1 MRTFLIL
8 IYLFLSS
15 VLVNA
20 QKVLD
25 EVIINSGRISIPF
38 SEDNRSLIIIDSV
51 FLNNSSAKNL
61 SEILQQV
68 IGVDIRRRGNDD
80 IQSDLYIRG
89 GSFDQTLLLINGIK
103 VEDSQTGHHQMNLSL
118 PLNLIDKI
126 EILKGPGSRIFGM
139 NAFNGAVNI
148 ITKKNSENG
157 NINLGYG
164 SFKTFQGSGSI
175 PINTKKT
182 SHILSSTYRQSDG
195 YRYNTDYNYFNLF
208 YSGIIEINDS
218 DLEILFSNSDR
229 KFGANG
235 FYASPEA
242 RDQYEE
248 TNGSLLNFKLRKKR
262 ENISTESS
270 LYWRRHEDT
279 YIYIR
284 DNPSVY
290 KNDHIS
296 HKLGFQNNISIFS
309 DIGITGIGIDLS
321 NTWLSSNN
329 LGERNR
335 FITTIFAE
343 QLINKN
349 KFSFTPGLAFSIYEK
364 PSNDLFKSKLF
375 PGIDIGYKLSNKI
388 SLNANIGETFRIPT
402 FTDLYY
408 SDPNNQG
415 NENLDPEKAFTSEVG
430 FKLREKNYGISLSL
444 FRRKSDDLIDYV
456 KANPD
461 DKWSPQNIKN
471 VITTGIEFDSKLI
484 LNNNNSLNTIN
495 LGYAYINDN
504 YENDILSRYSL
515 NSYRHRLILN
525 FDFKLTK
532 SISNYLSYRYG
543 IREIQDDNNKSVVDY
558 KIMMKRD
565 RWKLTLNLNNIFDSK
580 YYETNLVQMPGRNIT
595 LGLNIEI

>member
-1 MRTFLIL
+1 MRYYLKI
-8 IYLFLSS
+8 LFLLLIPITLKS
-15 VLVNA
+15 
-20 QKVLD
+20 QKILD
-25 EVIINSGRISIPF
+25 EVTINSGRILIPF
-38 SEDNRSLIIIDSV
+38 SEENRNLIIIDSV

-80 IQSDLYIRG
+80 IQSDLFIRG

-103 VEDSQTGHHQMNLSL
+103 VEDSQTGHHQMNLSV
-118 PLNLIDKI
+118 PIDLIDKI

-148 ITKKNSENG
+148 ITKKNSDNG
-157 NINLGYG
+157 NINLSYG

-175 PINTKKT
+175 PINTDKS
-182 SHILSSTYRQSDG
+182 SHILSTTYRQSDG
-195 YRYNTDYNYFNLF
+195 YRYNTDYNYLNIF
-208 YSGIIEINDS
+208 YSGTIKMDDS
-218 DLEILFSNSDR
+218 DLQVLFTNSDR

-242 RDQYEE
+242 KDQYEE
-248 TNGSLLNFKLRKKR
+248 TNGSLLNFKLTKKT
-262 ENISTESS
+262 EKISTESS

-284 DNPSVY
+284 DNPSIY

-296 HKLGFQNNISIFS
+296 HKLGLQNNISIFS
-309 DIGITGIGIDLS
+309 DTGITGIGIDLS

-349 KFSFTPGLAFSIYEK
+349 KFSFTPGIAFSIYEK
-364 PSNDLFKSKLF
+364 PGNDLFKSKLF
-375 PGIDIGYKLSNKI
+375 PGIDIGYRLSDKI
-388 SLNANIGETFRIPT
+388 SLNANVGETFRIPT

-408 SDPNNQG
+408 SDPNNEG

-456 KANPD
+456 KANSNE
-461 DKWSPQNIKN
+461 KWSPQNIKKI
-471 VITTGIEFDSKLI
+471 ITSGFEFDGKLLLNI
-484 LNNNNSLNTIN
+484 NNNTNTIN
-495 LGYAYINDN
+495 LGYAYIKDD
-504 YENDILSRYSL
+504 YENNILSRYSL
-515 NSYRHRLILN
+515 NSYKHRLILN

-532 SISNYLSYRYG
+532 FISNYLSFRHG
-543 IREIQDDNNKSVVDY
+543 VRESQDNNNKSVFDY
-558 KIMMKRD
+558 KISMHKD
-565 RWKLTLNLNNIFDSK
+565 RWKIILNLNNIFDSK
-580 YYETNLVQMPGRNIT
+580 YYETNLVQMPGRN
-595 LGLNIEI
+595 LEVGLNYKI

>member
-103 VEDSQTGHHQMNLSL
+103 VEDSQTGHHQMNLSV
-118 PLNLIDKI
+118 PIELIDKI

-157 NINLGYG
+157 NINLDYG

-208 YSGIIEINDS
+208 YSGIIDINDS

-242 RDQYEE
+242 MDQYEE
-248 TNGSLLNFKLRKKR
+248 TNGSLINFKLRKKR

-309 DIGITGIGIDLS
+309 DAGITGIGIDLS

-343 QLINKN
+343 QLINKK
-349 KFSFTPGLAFSIYEK
+349 KFSFTPGIAFSIYEK

-375 PGIDIGYKLSNKI
+375 PGIDIGYKLSDKI

-408 SDPNNQG
+408 SDPNNEG

-444 FRRKSDDLIDYV
+444 FRRKSDDLIDYI
-456 KANPD
+456 KANPN

-484 LNNNNSLNTIN
+484 LNINNSLNTIN
-495 LGYAYINDN
+495 LGYAYVNDD
-504 YENDILSRYSL
+504 YEKDILSRYSL

-543 IREIQDDNNKSVVDY
+543 VREIQDGYNKSVIDY
-558 KIMMKRD
+558 KIMMHKD
-565 RWKLTLNLNNIFDSK
+565 RWKVTLNLNNIFDSK

-595 LGLNIEI
+595 LGLNIKI

>member
-1 MRTFLIL
+1 MRKYLKI
-8 IYLFLSS
+8 LFLLLIPISLKS
-15 VLVNA
+15 

-25 EVIINSGRISIPF
+25 EVIINSGRILIPF
-38 SEDNRSLIIIDSV
+38 SDENRSLIIIDSV

-103 VEDSQTGHHQMNLSL
+103 VEDSQTGHHQMNLSV
-118 PLNLIDKI
+118 PIDLIDKI

-157 NINLGYG
+157 YINLGYG

-270 LYWRRHEDT
+270 LYWRRHKDT

-284 DNPSVY
+284 DNPSIY

-456 KANPD
+456 KAKPD

-543 IREIQDDNNKSVVDY
+543 IREIQDGNSKSVIDY
-558 KIMMKRD
+558 KIMMQRD
-565 RWKLTLNLNNIFDSK
+565 RWKVTLNLNNIFDSK

-595 LGLNIEI
+595 VGLNIEI

>member
-1 MRTFLIL
+1 MRHYLKI
-8 IYLFLSS
+8 LFLLLIPVTLKS
-15 VLVNA
+15 
-20 QKVLD
+20 QKILD
-25 EVIINSGRISIPF
+25 EVTINSGRILIPF
-38 SEDNRSLIIIDSV
+38 SEENRNLIIVDSV

-80 IQSDLYIRG
+80 IQSDLFIRG

-103 VEDSQTGHHQMNLSL
+103 VEDSQTGHHQMNLSV
-118 PLNLIDKI
+118 PIDLIDKI

-148 ITKKNSENG
+148 ITKKNSDNG
-157 NINLGYG
+157 NINLSYG

-175 PINTKKT
+175 PINTDKS
-182 SHILSSTYRQSDG
+182 SHILSTIYRQSDG
-195 YRYNTDYNYFNLF
+195 YRYNTDYNYLNIF
-208 YSGIIEINDS
+208 YSGSIKIDDS
-218 DLEILFSNSDR
+218 DLQVLFTNSDR

-242 RDQYEE
+242 KDQYEE
-248 TNGSLLNFKLRKKR
+248 TNGSLLNFKLTKKT
-262 ENISTESS
+262 EKISTESS

-284 DNPSVY
+284 DNPSIY

-309 DIGITGIGIDLS
+309 DTGITGIGIDLS

-349 KFSFTPGLAFSIYEK
+349 KFSFTPGIAFSIYEK

-375 PGIDIGYKLSNKI
+375 PGIDIGYRLSDKI
-388 SLNANIGETFRIPT
+388 SLNANVGETFRIPT

-408 SDPNNQG
+408 SDPNNEG
-415 NENLDPEKAFTSEVG
+415 NENLDPEKAFTSEIG
-430 FKLREKNYGISLSL
+430 FKLREKKYGISLSL

-456 KANPD
+456 KANSNE
-461 DKWSPQNIKN
+461 KWSPQNIKKI
-471 VITTGIEFDSKLI
+471 ITSGFEFDGKLLLKI
-484 LNNNNSLNTIN
+484 NNNTNTIN
-495 LGYAYINDN
+495 LGYAYIKDD
-504 YENDILSRYSL
+504 YENNILSKYSL
-515 NSYRHRLILN
+515 NSYKHRLILN

-532 SISNYLSYRYG
+532 FISNYLSFRHG
-543 IREIQDDNNKSVVDY
+543 VRESQDNNNKSVFDY
-558 KIMMKRD
+558 KISMHKD
-565 RWKLTLNLNNIFDSK
+565 RWKIILNLNNIFDSK
-580 YYETNLVQMPGRNIT
+580 YYETNLVQMPGRN
-595 LGLNIEI
+595 LEVGLNYKI

>member
-1 MRTFLIL
+1 MRQYLKI
-8 IYLFLSS
+8 LFLLLIPISLKS
-15 VLVNA
+15 

-25 EVIINSGRISIPF
+25 EVIINSGRILIPF
-38 SEDNRSLIIIDSV
+38 SDENRNLIIIDSI
-51 FLNNSSAKNL
+51 FLKNSSAKNL

-103 VEDSQTGHHQMNLSL
+103 VEDSQTGHHQMNLSV
-118 PLNLIDKI
+118 PINLIDKI

-148 ITKKNSENG
+148 ITKKNSDNG

-195 YRYNTDYNYFNLF
+195 YRYNTDYNFFNLF

-284 DNPSVY
+284 DNPSIY

-296 HKLGFQNNISIFS
+296 HKIGFQNNISIFS

-321 NTWLSSNN
+321 NTWLNSNN

-349 KFSFTPGLAFSIYEK
+349 KSSFTPGLAFSIYEK

-375 PGIDIGYKLSNKI
+375 PGIDIGYKLSDKI

-415 NENLDPEKAFTSEVG
+415 NENLDPEKAFTSEIG
-430 FKLREKNYGISLSL
+430 FKLREKKYGLSLSL

-471 VITTGIEFDSKLI
+471 VITTGVEFDSKLI
-484 LNNNNSLNTIN
+484 LNINNSINTIN
-495 LGYAYINDN
+495 LGYAFINDN
-504 YENDILSRYSL
+504 YEKDVLSRYSL

-532 SISNYLSYRYG
+532 FISNYLSYRYN
-543 IREIQDDNNKSVVDY
+543 IREIHDDNNKSIIDY
-558 KIMMKRD
+558 KIMMQRD

-595 LGLNIEI
+595 VGLNIVI

>member
-1 MRTFLIL
+1 M
-8 IYLFLSS
+8 
-15 VLVNA
+15 
-20 QKVLD
+20 
-25 EVIINSGRISIPF
+25 
-38 SEDNRSLIIIDSV
+38 
-51 FLNNSSAKNL
+51 
-61 SEILQQV
+61 
-68 IGVDIRRRGNDD
+68 
-80 IQSDLYIRG
+80 
-89 GSFDQTLLLINGIK
+89 
-103 VEDSQTGHHQMNLSL
+103 
-118 PLNLIDKI
+118 
-126 EILKGPGSRIFGM
+126 
-139 NAFNGAVNI
+139 
-148 ITKKNSENG
+148 
-157 NINLGYG
+157 
-164 SFKTFQGSGSI
+164 
-175 PINTKKT
+175 
-182 SHILSSTYRQSDG
+182 
-195 YRYNTDYNYFNLF
+195 
-208 YSGIIEINDS
+208 NDS

-349 KFSFTPGLAFSIYEK
+349 KFSFTPGIAFSIYEK

-456 KANPD
+456 KAKPD

-543 IREIQDDNNKSVVDY
+543 IREIQDGNSKSVIDY
-558 KIMMKRD
+558 KIMMQRD
-565 RWKLTLNLNNIFDSK
+565 RWKVTLNLNNIFDSK

-595 LGLNIEI
+595 VGLNIEI

>member
-1 MRTFLIL
+1 MRQYLKI
-8 IYLFLSS
+8 LFLLLIPISLKS
-15 VLVNA
+15 

-25 EVIINSGRISIPF
+25 EVIINSGRILIPF
-38 SEDNRSLIIIDSV
+38 SDENRNLIIIDSV

-118 PLNLIDKI
+118 PINLIDKI

-157 NINLGYG
+157 YINLGYG
-164 SFKTFQGSGSI
+164 SFKTLQGSGAI

-182 SHILSSTYRQSDG
+182 SNILSSTYRQSDG

-532 SISNYLSYRYG
+532 SISKYLSYRYG

-595 LGLNIEI
+595 VGLNIEI

>member
-1 MRTFLIL
+1 MRHYLKI
-8 IYLFLSS
+8 LFLLLIPISLKS
-15 VLVNA
+15 

-25 EVIINSGRISIPF
+25 EVVINSGRILIPF
-38 SEDNRSLIIIDSV
+38 SDENRNLIIIDSV

-89 GSFDQTLLLINGIK
+89 GSFDQTLLLINGTK
-103 VEDSQTGHHQMNLSL
+103 VEDSQTGHHQMNLSV
-118 PLNLIDKI
+118 PINLIDKI

-148 ITKKNSENG
+148 ITKKNSDNG

-208 YSGIIEINDS
+208 YSGIIEMNDS

-408 SDPNNQG
+408 SDPNNLG

-456 KANPD
+456 KAKPD

-484 LNNNNSLNTIN
+484 LNINNSLNTIN

-515 NSYRHRLILN
+515 NSYMHRLILN

-543 IREIQDDNNKSVVDY
+543 IREIQDGNSKSVIDY
-558 KIMMKRD
+558 KIMMQRD
-565 RWKLTLNLNNIFDSK
+565 RWKVTLNLNNIFDSK

-595 LGLNIEI
+595 VGLNIEI

>member
-15 VLVNA
+15 VSVNA

-25 EVIINSGRISIPF
+25 EVIINSGRILIPF
-38 SEDNRSLIIIDSV
+38 SDENRNLIIIDSV

-103 VEDSQTGHHQMNLSL
+103 VEDSQTGHHQMNLSV
-118 PLNLIDKI
+118 PTNLIDKI

-157 NINLGYG
+157 YINLDYG
-164 SFKTFQGSGSI
+164 SFKTFQASGSI

-218 DLEILFSNSDR
+218 NLEILFSNSDR

-284 DNPSVY
+284 DNPSIY

-296 HKLGFQNNISIFS
+296 HKLGLQNNISIFS

-349 KFSFTPGLAFSIYEK
+349 KFSFTPGIAFSIYEK

-375 PGIDIGYKLSNKI
+375 PGIDIGYKLSDKI

-415 NENLDPEKAFTSEVG
+415 NENLDPEKAFTSEIG
-430 FKLREKNYGISLSL
+430 LKLKEKNYGISLSL

-484 LNNNNSLNTIN
+484 LNINNSLNTIN
-495 LGYAYINDN
+495 LGYAYINDD
-504 YENDILSRYSL
+504 YEKDILSRYSL

-543 IREIQDDNNKSVVDY
+543 IREIPDENNRSVIDY
-558 KIMMKRD
+558 KIMMQRD
-565 RWKLTLNLNNIFDSK
+565 RWKVTLNLNNIFDSK

-595 LGLNIEI
+595 VGLNIEI

>member
-1 MRTFLIL
+1 MRF
-8 IYLFLSS
+8 IYTLS
-15 VLVNA
+15 
-20 QKVLD
+20 
-25 EVIINSGRISIPF
+25 
-38 SEDNRSLIIIDSV
+38 
-51 FLNNSSAKNL
+51 
-61 SEILQQV
+61 
-68 IGVDIRRRGNDD
+68 
-80 IQSDLYIRG
+80 
-89 GSFDQTLLLINGIK
+89 T
-103 VEDSQTGHHQMNLSL
+103 
-118 PLNLIDKI
+118 
-126 EILKGPGSRIFGM
+126 GSRIFGM

-148 ITKKNSENG
+148 ITKKNSKNG

-175 PINTKKT
+175 PIYTKKT
-182 SHILSSTYRQSDG
+182 SHIVSSTYRQSDG

-208 YSGIIEINDS
+208 YSGIIEMNDS

-270 LYWRRHEDT
+270 LYWRRHKDT

-296 HKLGFQNNISIFS
+296 HKIGFQNNISIFS

-321 NTWLSSNN
+321 NTWLKSNN

-349 KFSFTPGLAFSIYEK
+349 KFSFTPGIAFSIYEK

-375 PGIDIGYKLSNKI
+375 PGIDIGYKLSDKI

-430 FKLREKNYGISLSL
+430 FKLIEKNYGISLSL

-543 IREIQDDNNKSVVDY
+543 IREIQDGNSKSVIDY
-558 KIMMKRD
+558 KIMIQRD
-565 RWKLTLNLNNIFDSK
+565 RWKVTLNLNNIFDSK

-595 LGLNIEI
+595 VGLNIEI

>member
-1 MRTFLIL
+1 MRQYLKI
-8 IYLFLSS
+8 LFLLLIPISLKS
-15 VLVNA
+15 

-25 EVIINSGRISIPF
+25 EVVINSGRILIPF
-38 SEDNRSLIIIDSV
+38 SDENRNLIIIDSV

-89 GSFDQTLLLINGIK
+89 GGFDQTLLLINGIK
-103 VEDSQTGHHQMNLSL
+103 VEDSQTGHHQMNLSV
-118 PLNLIDKI
+118 PINLIDKI

-148 ITKKNSENG
+148 ITKKNSDNG

-208 YSGIIEINDS
+208 YSGIIEMDDS

-349 KFSFTPGLAFSIYEK
+349 KFSFTPGIAFSIYEK
-364 PSNDLFKSKLF
+364 PTNDLFKSKLF

-415 NENLDPEKAFTSEVG
+415 NENLDPEKAFTSELG
-430 FKLREKNYGISLSL
+430 FKLKEKNYGISLSL

-543 IREIQDDNNKSVVDY
+543 IREIQGGNSKSVIDY
-558 KIMMKRD
+558 KIMMQRD
-565 RWKLTLNLNNIFDSK
+565 RWKVTLNMNNIFDSK

-595 LGLNIEI
+595 VGLNIEI

>member
-1 MRTFLIL
+1 MRKYLKILFFLL
-8 IYLFLSS
+8 IPLTLKS
-15 VLVNA
+15 
-20 QKVLD
+20 QRVLD
-25 EVIINSGRISIPF
+25 EITINSGRILIPF
-38 SEDNRSLIIIDSV
+38 SEENRSLIIIDST
-51 FLNNSSAKNL
+51 FINNTSAKNL
-61 SEILQQV
+61 SELLQQV

-80 IQSDLYIRG
+80 IQSDLFIRG

-103 VEDSQTGHHQMNLSL
+103 VEDSQTGHHQMNLSV
-118 PLNLIDKI
+118 PIDLIDKI
-126 EILKGPGSRIFGM
+126 EVLKGPGSRIFGM

-148 ITKKNSENG
+148 ITKKNNENG
-157 NINLGYG
+157 NLNLNYG
-164 SFKTFQGSGSI
+164 SFNTFQGSGSI
-175 PINTKKT
+175 PINSKNS
-182 SHILSSTYRQSDG
+182 SHLISTTYRQSDG
-195 YRYNTDYNYFNLF
+195 YRYNTDYSYLNIF
-208 YSGIIEINDS
+208 YSGNIEINDS
-218 DLEILFSNSDR
+218 DLQILYTNSDR

-242 RDQYEE
+242 KDQYEE
-248 TNGSLLNFKLRKKR
+248 TNGSLLNFKLTKKK
-262 ENISTESS
+262 ENIYTESS

-284 DNPSVY
+284 ENPSIY

-309 DIGITGIGIDLS
+309 DAGITGIGIDLS

-349 KFSFTPGLAFSIYEK
+349 KFSITPGIAFSIYEK

-375 PGIDIGYKLSNKI
+375 PGIDIGYKLSDKI

-408 SDPNNQG
+408 SDPNNIG

-430 FKLREKNYGISLSL
+430 FRLREKNYGISLSI
-444 FRRKSDDLIDYV
+444 FRRKSDNLIDYV
-456 KANPD
+456 KANTN

-471 VITTGIEFDSKLI
+471 VLTTGIEFDGKLLVNI
-484 LNNNNSLNTIN
+484 KNKINSIN
-495 LGYAYINDN
+495 IGYAYINDD
-504 YENDILSRYSL
+504 YENNILSRYSL
-515 NSYRHRLILN
+515 NSYKHRLVLN

-532 SISNYLSYRYG
+532 NISNYLSFRHG
-543 IREIQDDNNKSVVDY
+543 VRESQEDNNTVVDY
-558 KIMMKRD
+558 KVSILRD
-565 RWKLTLNLNNIFDSK
+565 RWKVTLNLNNIFNSK
-580 YYETNLVQMPGRNIT
+580 YYETNLIQMPGRNFEVGI
-595 LGLNIEI
+595 NFKI

>member
-1 MRTFLIL
+1 MRQYLKI
-8 IYLFLSS
+8 LFLLLIPISLKS
-15 VLVNA
+15 

-25 EVIINSGRISIPF
+25 EVVINSGRILIPF
-38 SEDNRSLIIIDSV
+38 SDENRNLIIIDSI

-103 VEDSQTGHHQMNLSL
+103 VEDSQTGHHQMNLSV
-118 PLNLIDKI
+118 PIDLIDKI

-157 NINLGYG
+157 YINLDYG
-164 SFKTFQGSGSI
+164 SFKTFQASGSI
-175 PINTKKT
+175 SINTKKT

-208 YSGIIEINDS
+208 YSGIIKMNDS

-242 RDQYEE
+242 MDQYEE

-349 KFSFTPGLAFSIYEK
+349 KFSFTPGIAFSIYEK

-461 DKWSPQNIKN
+461 DKWSPQNIRN

-525 FDFKLTK
+525 LDFKLTK

-543 IREIQDDNNKSVVDY
+543 IREIQDGNSKSVIDY
-558 KIMMKRD
+558 KIMMQRD
-565 RWKLTLNLNNIFDSK
+565 RWKVTLNLNNIFDSK

-595 LGLNIEI
+595 VGLNIEI

>member
-1 MRTFLIL
+1 MRHYLKI
-8 IYLFLSS
+8 LFLLLIPVTLKS
-15 VLVNA
+15 
-20 QKVLD
+20 QKILD
-25 EVIINSGRISIPF
+25 EVTINSGRILIPF
-38 SEDNRSLIIIDSV
+38 SEENRNLIIVDSV

-80 IQSDLYIRG
+80 IQSDLFIRG

-103 VEDSQTGHHQMNLSL
+103 VEDSQTGHHQMNLSV
-118 PLNLIDKI
+118 PIDLIDKI

-148 ITKKNSENG
+148 ITKKNSDNG
-157 NINLGYG
+157 NINLSYG

-175 PINTKKT
+175 PINTDKS
-182 SHILSSTYRQSDG
+182 SHILSTTYRQSDG
-195 YRYNTDYNYFNLF
+195 YRYNTDYNYLNIF
-208 YSGIIEINDS
+208 YSGSIKIDDS
-218 DLEILFSNSDR
+218 DLQVLFTNSDR

-242 RDQYEE
+242 KDQYEE
-248 TNGSLLNFKLRKKR
+248 TNGSLLNFKLTKKT
-262 ENISTESS
+262 EKISTESS

-284 DNPSVY
+284 DNPSIY

-309 DIGITGIGIDLS
+309 DTGITGIGIDLS

-349 KFSFTPGLAFSIYEK
+349 KFSFTPGIAFSIYEK

-375 PGIDIGYKLSNKI
+375 PGIDIGYRLSDKI
-388 SLNANIGETFRIPT
+388 SLNANVGETFRIPT

-408 SDPNNQG
+408 SDPNNEG
-415 NENLDPEKAFTSEVG
+415 NENLDPEKAFTSEIG
-430 FKLREKNYGISLSL
+430 FKLREKKYGISLSL

-456 KANPD
+456 KANSNE
-461 DKWSPQNIKN
+461 KWSPQNIKKI
-471 VITTGIEFDSKLI
+471 ITSGFEFDGKLLLKI
-484 LNNNNSLNTIN
+484 NNNTNTIN
-495 LGYAYINDN
+495 LGYAYIKDD
-504 YENDILSRYSL
+504 YENNILSKYSL
-515 NSYRHRLILN
+515 NSYKHRLILN

-532 SISNYLSYRYG
+532 FISNYLSFRHG
-543 IREIQDDNNKSVVDY
+543 VRESQDNNNKSVFDY
-558 KIMMKRD
+558 KISMHKD
-565 RWKLTLNLNNIFDSK
+565 RWKIILNLNNIFDSK
-580 YYETNLVQMPGRNIT
+580 YYETNLVQMPGRN
-595 LGLNIEI
+595 LEVGLNYKI

>member
-1 MRTFLIL
+1 MIQYLKI
-8 IYLFLSS
+8 LFLLLIPISLKS
-15 VLVNA
+15 QN
-20 QKVLD
+20 VLD
-25 EVIINSGRISIPF
+25 EVIINSGRILIPF
-38 SEDNRSLIIIDSV
+38 SDENRNLIIIDSI

-118 PLNLIDKI
+118 PINLIDKI

-157 NINLGYG
+157 NVNLSIG

-175 PINTKKT
+175 PFNTKKT
-182 SHILSSTYRQSDG
+182 SHILSSTFSQSDG

-208 YSGIIEINDS
+208 YSGIIKMSDS
-218 DLEILFSNSDR
+218 DLEILFTNSDR

-235 FYASPEA
+235 FYASQEA

-262 ENISTESS
+262 ENIFTESS
-270 LYWRRHEDT
+270 LYWRRHEDI

-321 NTWLSSNN
+321 NTWISSNN

-335 FITTIFAE
+335 FITTIFGE

-349 KFSFTPGLAFSIYEK
+349 KFSFTPGIAFSIYEK

-408 SDPNNQG
+408 GDPNNQG

-430 FKLREKNYGISLSL
+430 FKLREKNYGITLSL

-456 KANPD
+456 KANAD

-471 VITTGIEFDSKLI
+471 VITTCIEFDSKLI
-484 LNNNNSLNTIN
+484 LNINNSLNTIN
-495 LGYAYINDN
+495 LGYAFIKDN

-543 IREIQDDNNKSVVDY
+543 IREIQNGNNKSVIDY
-558 KIMMKRD
+558 KLMMERD
-565 RWKLTLNLNNIFDSK
+565 RWKVTLNLNNIFDSK
-580 YYETNLVQMPGRNIT
+580 YYETNLVQMPGRNVT
-595 LGLNIEI
+595 VGLNIEI

>member
-1 MRTFLIL
+1 MRQYLKI
-8 IYLFLSS
+8 LFLLLIPISLKS
-15 VLVNA
+15 

-25 EVIINSGRISIPF
+25 EVVINSGRILIPF
-38 SEDNRSLIIIDSV
+38 SDENRNLIIIDSI

-103 VEDSQTGHHQMNLSL
+103 VEDSQTGHHQMNLSV
-118 PLNLIDKI
+118 PIDLIDKI

-157 NINLGYG
+157 YINLDYG
-164 SFKTFQGSGSI
+164 SFKTFQASGSI

-349 KFSFTPGLAFSIYEK
+349 KFSFTPGIAFSIYEK

-543 IREIQDDNNKSVVDY
+543 IREIQDGNSKSVIDY
-558 KIMMKRD
+558 KIMMQRD
-565 RWKLTLNLNNIFDSK
+565 RWKVTLNLNNIFDSK

-595 LGLNIEI
+595 VGLNIEI

>member
-89 GSFDQTLLLINGIK
+89 GSFDQALLLINGIK

-248 TNGSLLNFKLRKKR
+248 TNGNLLNFKLRKKR

-543 IREIQDDNNKSVVDY
+543 IREIQDGNSKSVIDY
-558 KIMMKRD
+558 KIMMQRD
-565 RWKLTLNLNNIFDSK
+565 GWKVTLNLNNIFDSK

-595 LGLNIEI
+595 VGLNIEI

>member
-1 MRTFLIL
+1 MRKYLKI
-8 IYLFLSS
+8 LFLLLIPISLKS
-15 VLVNA
+15 

-25 EVIINSGRISIPF
+25 EVIINSGRILIPF
-38 SEDNRSLIIIDSV
+38 SDENRNLIIIDSV

-118 PLNLIDKI
+118 PIDLIDKI

-157 NINLGYG
+157 YINLGYG
-164 SFKTFQGSGSI
+164 SFKTIQGSGSI

-456 KANPD
+456 KAKPD

-543 IREIQDDNNKSVVDY
+543 IREIQDGNSKSVIDY
-558 KIMMKRD
+558 KIMMQRD
-565 RWKLTLNLNNIFDSK
+565 RWKVTLNLNNIFDSK

-595 LGLNIEI
+595 VGLNIEI

>member
-1 MRTFLIL
+1 MRQYLKI
-8 IYLFLSS
+8 LFLLLIPISLKS
-15 VLVNA
+15 

-25 EVIINSGRISIPF
+25 EVVINSGRILIPF
-38 SEDNRSLIIIDSV
+38 SDENRNLIIIDSI

-103 VEDSQTGHHQMNLSL
+103 VEDSQTGHHQMNLSV
-118 PLNLIDKI
+118 PIDLIDKI

-157 NINLGYG
+157 YINLDYG
-164 SFKTFQGSGSI
+164 SFKTFQASGSI

-262 ENISTESS
+262 ENISIESS

-349 KFSFTPGLAFSIYEK
+349 KFSFTPGIAFSIYEK

-461 DKWSPQNIKN
+461 DKWSPQNIRN

-525 FDFKLTK
+525 LDFKLTK

-543 IREIQDDNNKSVVDY
+543 IREIQDGNSKSVIDY
-558 KIMMKRD
+558 KIMMQRD
-565 RWKLTLNLNNIFDSK
+565 RWKVTLNLNNIFDSK

-595 LGLNIEI
+595 VGLNIEI

>member
-1 MRTFLIL
+1 MRHYLKI
-8 IYLFLSS
+8 LFLLLIPVTLKS
-15 VLVNA
+15 
-20 QKVLD
+20 QKILD
-25 EVIINSGRISIPF
+25 EVTINSGRILIPF
-38 SEDNRSLIIIDSV
+38 SEENRNLIIVDSV

-80 IQSDLYIRG
+80 IQSDLFIRG

-103 VEDSQTGHHQMNLSL
+103 VEDSQTGHHQMNLSV
-118 PLNLIDKI
+118 PIDLIDKI

-148 ITKKNSENG
+148 ITKKNSDNG
-157 NINLGYG
+157 NINLSYG

-175 PINTKKT
+175 PINTDKS
-182 SHILSSTYRQSDG
+182 SHILSTTYRQSDG
-195 YRYNTDYNYFNLF
+195 YRYNTDYNYLNIF
-208 YSGIIEINDS
+208 YSGSIKIDDS
-218 DLEILFSNSDR
+218 DLQVLFTNSDR

-242 RDQYEE
+242 KDQYEE
-248 TNGSLLNFKLRKKR
+248 TNGSLLNFKLTKKT
-262 ENISTESS
+262 EKISTESS

-284 DNPSVY
+284 DNPSIY

-309 DIGITGIGIDLS
+309 DTGITGIGIDLS

-349 KFSFTPGLAFSIYEK
+349 KFSFTPGIAFSIYEK

-375 PGIDIGYKLSNKI
+375 PGIDIGYRLSDKI
-388 SLNANIGETFRIPT
+388 SLNANVGETFRIPT

-408 SDPNNQG
+408 SDPNNEG
-415 NENLDPEKAFTSEVG
+415 NENLDPEKAFTSEIG
-430 FKLREKNYGISLSL
+430 FKLREKKYGISLSL

-456 KANPD
+456 KANSNE
-461 DKWSPQNIKN
+461 KWSPQNIKKI
-471 VITTGIEFDSKLI
+471 ITSGFEFDGKLLLKI
-484 LNNNNSLNTIN
+484 NNNTNTIN
-495 LGYAYINDN
+495 LGYAYIKDD
-504 YENDILSRYSL
+504 YENNILSRYSL
-515 NSYRHRLILN
+515 NSYKHRLILN

-532 SISNYLSYRYG
+532 FISNYLSFRHG
-543 IREIQDDNNKSVVDY
+543 VRESQDNNNKSVFDY
-558 KIMMKRD
+558 KISMHKD
-565 RWKLTLNLNNIFDSK
+565 RWKIILNLNNIFDSK
-580 YYETNLVQMPGRNIT
+580 YYETNLVQMPGRN
-595 LGLNIEI
+595 LEVGLNYKI

>member
-15 VLVNA
+15 VSVNA

-25 EVIINSGRISIPF
+25 EVIINSGRILIPF
-38 SEDNRSLIIIDSV
+38 SDENRNLIIIDSV

-103 VEDSQTGHHQMNLSL
+103 VEDSQTGHHQMNLSV
-118 PLNLIDKI
+118 PINLIDKI

-157 NINLGYG
+157 YINLDYG
-164 SFKTFQGSGSI
+164 SFKTFQASGSI

-218 DLEILFSNSDR
+218 NLEILFSNSDR

-284 DNPSVY
+284 DNPSIY

-321 NTWLSSNN
+321 NTRLSSNN

-349 KFSFTPGLAFSIYEK
+349 KFSFTPGIAFSIYEK

-375 PGIDIGYKLSNKI
+375 PGIDIGYKLSDKI

-415 NENLDPEKAFTSEVG
+415 NENLDPEKAFTSEIG
-430 FKLREKNYGISLSL
+430 LKLKEKNYGISLSL

-456 KANPD
+456 KPNPD

-495 LGYAYINDN
+495 LGYAYINDD
-504 YENDILSRYSL
+504 YEKDILSRYSL

-543 IREIQDDNNKSVVDY
+543 IRETQDGNSKSVIDY
-558 KIMMKRD
+558 KIMMQRD
-565 RWKLTLNLNNIFDSK
+565 RLKVTLNLNNIFDSK
-580 YYETNLVQMPGRNIT
+580 YYETNLVQMPGKNIT
-595 LGLNIEI
+595 VGLNIEI

>member
-1 MRTFLIL
+1 MRQYLKI
-8 IYLFLSS
+8 LFLLLIPISLKS
-15 VLVNA
+15 QN
-20 QKVLD
+20 VLD
-25 EVIINSGRISIPF
+25 EVIINSGRILTPF
-38 SEDNRSLIIIDSV
+38 SDENRSLIIIDSV

-103 VEDSQTGHHQMNLSL
+103 VEDSQTGHHQMNLSV
-118 PLNLIDKI
+118 PINLIDKI

-148 ITKKNSENG
+148 ITKKNSDNG

-284 DNPSVY
+284 DNPSIY

-335 FITTIFAE
+335 FITTIYAE

-364 PSNDLFKSKLF
+364 PTNDLFKSKLF
-375 PGIDIGYKLSNKI
+375 PGIDIGYKLSDKI

-430 FKLREKNYGISLSL
+430 FKLKEKNYGISLSL

-484 LNNNNSLNTIN
+484 LNNNNILNTIN

-543 IREIQDDNNKSVVDY
+543 IREIQDGNSKSVIDY
-558 KIMMKRD
+558 KIMMQRD
-565 RWKLTLNLNNIFDSK
+565 RWKVTLNLNNIFDSK

-595 LGLNIEI
+595 VGLNIEI

>member
-103 VEDSQTGHHQMNLSL
+103 VEDSQTGHHQMNLSV
-118 PLNLIDKI
+118 PIELIDKI

-164 SFKTFQGSGSI
+164 SFKTLQGSGSI

-208 YSGIIEINDS
+208 YSGIIDMNDS

-309 DIGITGIGIDLS
+309 DIGIIGIGIDLS

-375 PGIDIGYKLSNKI
+375 PGIDIGYKLSDKI

-408 SDPNNQG
+408 SDPNNEG

-456 KANPD
+456 KANPN

-471 VITTGIEFDSKLI
+471 VITTGIEFYSKLI
-484 LNNNNSLNTIN
+484 LNINNSLNTIN
-495 LGYAYINDN
+495 LGYAYINDD
-504 YENDILSRYSL
+504 YEKDILSRYSL

-543 IREIQDDNNKSVVDY
+543 VREIQDGYNKSVIDY
-558 KIMMKRD
+558 KIMMHKD
-565 RWKLTLNLNNIFDSK
+565 RWKVTLNLNNIFDSK

-595 LGLNIEI
+595 LGLNIKI

>member
-1 MRTFLIL
+1 MRQYLKI
-8 IYLFLSS
+8 LFLLLIPISLKS
-15 VLVNA
+15 

-25 EVIINSGRISIPF
+25 EVIINSGRILIPF
-38 SEDNRSLIIIDSV
+38 SDENRSLIIIDSV

-68 IGVDIRRRGNDD
+68 IGVDIRRRVNDD

-118 PLNLIDKI
+118 PIDLIDKI

-148 ITKKNSENG
+148 ITKKNSDNG

-208 YSGIIEINDS
+208 YSGIIEMNDS

-284 DNPSVY
+284 DNPSIY

-408 SDPNNQG
+408 SDPNNEG
-415 NENLDPEKAFTSEVG
+415 NVNLDPEKAFTSEVG
-430 FKLREKNYGISLSL
+430 FKLKEKNYGISLSL

-543 IREIQDDNNKSVVDY
+543 IREIPDENNRSVIDY
-558 KIMMKRD
+558 KIMMQRD
-565 RWKLTLNLNNIFDSK
+565 RWKVTLNLNNIFDSK

-595 LGLNIEI
+595 VGLNIEI

>member
-1 MRTFLIL
+1 MRQYLKI
-8 IYLFLSS
+8 LFLLLIPISLKS
-15 VLVNA
+15 

-25 EVIINSGRISIPF
+25 EVIINSGRILIPF
-38 SEDNRSLIIIDSV
+38 SDENRNLIIIDSV

-118 PLNLIDKI
+118 PIDLIDKI

-157 NINLGYG
+157 NINLDYG

-208 YSGIIEINDS
+208 YSGIIEIKDS
-218 DLEILFSNSDR
+218 DLEILFTNSDR

-349 KFSFTPGLAFSIYEK
+349 KFSFTPGIAFSIYEK
-364 PSNDLFKSKLF
+364 PTNDLFKSKLF

-484 LNNNNSLNTIN
+484 LNNNNNIHF
-495 LGYAYINDN
+495 
-504 YENDILSRYSL
+504 ILL
-515 NSYRHRLILN
+515 
-525 FDFKLTK
+525 
-532 SISNYLSYRYG
+532 
-543 IREIQDDNNKSVVDY
+543 
-558 KIMMKRD
+558 
-565 RWKLTLNLNNIFDSK
+565 
-580 YYETNLVQMPGRNIT
+580 
-595 LGLNIEI
+595 

>member
-1 MRTFLIL
+1 MRQYLKI
-8 IYLFLSS
+8 LFLLLIPISLKS
-15 VLVNA
+15 

-25 EVIINSGRISIPF
+25 EVVINSGRILIPF
-38 SEDNRSLIIIDSV
+38 SDENRNLIIIDSV

-103 VEDSQTGHHQMNLSL
+103 VEDSQTGHHQMNLSV
-118 PLNLIDKI
+118 PINLIDKI

-139 NAFNGAVNI
+139 NAFNVAVNI
-148 ITKKNSENG
+148 ITKKNSDNG

-208 YSGIIEINDS
+208 YSGIIEMNDS

-284 DNPSVY
+284 DNPSIY

-296 HKLGFQNNISIFS
+296 HKIGFQNNISIFS

-375 PGIDIGYKLSNKI
+375 PGIDIGYKLSDKI

-430 FKLREKNYGISLSL
+430 FKLKEKNYGISLSL

-471 VITTGIEFDSKLI
+471 VITTRIEFDSKLI
-484 LNNNNSLNTIN
+484 LNNNNSVNTIN
-495 LGYAYINDN
+495 LGYAYINDH
-504 YENDILSRYSL
+504 YENDTLSRYSL

-543 IREIQDDNNKSVVDY
+543 IREIQDGNSKSVIDY
-558 KIMMKRD
+558 KIMMQRD
-565 RWKLTLNLNNIFDSK
+565 RWKVTLNLNNIFDSK

-595 LGLNIEI
+595 VGLNIEI

>member
-1 MRTFLIL
+1 MRQYLKI
-8 IYLFLSS
+8 LFLLLIPISLKS
-15 VLVNA
+15 

-25 EVIINSGRISIPF
+25 EVVINSGRILIPF
-38 SEDNRSLIIIDSV
+38 SDENRNLIIIDSV

-118 PLNLIDKI
+118 PIDLIDKI

-157 NINLGYG
+157 YINLGYG
-164 SFKTFQGSGSI
+164 SFKTIQGSGSI

-208 YSGIIEINDS
+208 YSGIIEMNDS
-218 DLEILFSNSDR
+218 DLEILFTNSDR

-375 PGIDIGYKLSNKI
+375 PGIDIGYKLSDKI
-388 SLNANIGETFRIPT
+388 SINANIGETFRIPT

-543 IREIQDDNNKSVVDY
+543 IREIQDGNSKSVIDY
-558 KIMMKRD
+558 KIMIQRD
-565 RWKLTLNLNNIFDSK
+565 RWKVTLNLNNIFDSK

-595 LGLNIEI
+595 VGLNIEI

>member
-1 MRTFLIL
+1 MRHYLKI
-8 IYLFLSS
+8 LFLLLIPISLKS
-15 VLVNA
+15 

-25 EVIINSGRISIPF
+25 EVVINSGRILIPF
-38 SEDNRSLIIIDSV
+38 SDENRNLIIIDSV

-103 VEDSQTGHHQMNLSL
+103 VEDSQTGHHQMNLSV
-118 PLNLIDKI
+118 PINLIDKI

-148 ITKKNSENG
+148 ITKKNSDNG

-208 YSGIIEINDS
+208 YSGIIEIKDS

-349 KFSFTPGLAFSIYEK
+349 KFSFTPGIAFSIYEK
-364 PSNDLFKSKLF
+364 PTNDLFKSKLF

-430 FKLREKNYGISLSL
+430 FKLKEKNYGISLSL

-484 LNNNNSLNTIN
+484 LNNNNILNKIN

-543 IREIQDDNNKSVVDY
+543 IREIQDGNSKSVIDY
-558 KIMMKRD
+558 KIMIQRD

-595 LGLNIEI
+595 VGLNIEI

>member
-1 MRTFLIL
+1 MRQYLKI
-8 IYLFLSS
+8 LFLLLIPISLKS
-15 VLVNA
+15 

-25 EVIINSGRISIPF
+25 EVVINSGRILIPF
-38 SEDNRSLIIIDSV
+38 SDENRNLIIIDSI

-103 VEDSQTGHHQMNLSL
+103 VEDSQTGHHQMNLSV
-118 PLNLIDKI
+118 PIDLIDKI

-157 NINLGYG
+157 YINLDYG
-164 SFKTFQGSGSI
+164 SFKTFQASGSI

-349 KFSFTPGLAFSIYEK
+349 KFSFTPGIAFSIYEK

-461 DKWSPQNIKN
+461 DKWSPQNIRN
-471 VITTGIEFDSKLI
+471 VITTGIEFDSELI

-543 IREIQDDNNKSVVDY
+543 IREIQDGNSKSVIDY
-558 KIMMKRD
+558 KIMMQRD
-565 RWKLTLNLNNIFDSK
+565 RWKVTLNLNNIFDSK

-595 LGLNIEI
+595 VGLNIEI

>member
-1 MRTFLIL
+1 MRQYLKILFFLFIPVTL
-8 IYLFLSS
+8 KS
-15 VLVNA
+15 
-20 QKVLD
+20 QRVLD
-25 EVIINSGRISIPF
+25 EITINSGRILIPF
-38 SEDNRSLIIIDSV
+38 SEENRSLIIIDST
-51 FLNNSSAKNL
+51 FINNTSAKNL
-61 SEILQQV
+61 SELLQQV

-80 IQSDLYIRG
+80 IQSDLFIRG

-103 VEDSQTGHHQMNLSL
+103 VEDSQTGHHQMNLSV
-118 PLNLIDKI
+118 PIDLIDKI
-126 EILKGPGSRIFGM
+126 EVLKGPGSRIFGM

-148 ITKKNSENG
+148 ITKKNNENG
-157 NINLGYG
+157 NLNLNYG
-164 SFKTFQGSGSI
+164 SFNTFQGSGSI
-175 PINTKKT
+175 PINSKNS
-182 SHILSSTYRQSDG
+182 SHLISTTYRQSDG
-195 YRYNTDYNYFNLF
+195 YRYNTDYSYLNIF
-208 YSGIIEINDS
+208 YSGNIEINDS
-218 DLEILFSNSDR
+218 DLQIIYTNSDR

-242 RDQYEE
+242 KDQYEE
-248 TNGSLLNFKLRKKR
+248 TNGSLINFKLTKKK
-262 ENISTESS
+262 ENIYTESS

-284 DNPSVY
+284 ENPSIY

-309 DIGITGIGIDLS
+309 DAGITGIGIDLS

-349 KFSFTPGLAFSIYEK
+349 KFSITPGIAFSIYEK

-375 PGIDIGYKLSNKI
+375 PGIDIGYKLSDKI

-408 SDPNNQG
+408 SDPNNIG

-430 FKLREKNYGISLSL
+430 FRLKEKNYGISLSI
-444 FRRKSDDLIDYV
+444 FRRKSDNLIDYI
-456 KANPD
+456 KANTN

-471 VITTGIEFDSKLI
+471 VLTTGVEFDGKLLVNI
-484 LNNNNSLNTIN
+484 NNKTNSIN
-495 LGYAYINDN
+495 IGYAYINDD
-504 YENDILSRYSL
+504 YENNILSRYSL
-515 NSYRHRLILN
+515 NSYKHRLVLN

-532 SISNYLSYRYG
+532 NISNYLSFRHG
-543 IREIQDDNNKSVVDY
+543 IRESQEDYNNTVVDY
-558 KIMMKRD
+558 KVSMKRD
-565 RWKLTLNLNNIFDSK
+565 RWKVTLNLNNIFNSK
-580 YYETNLVQMPGRNIT
+580 YYETNLVQMPGRNLTI
-595 LGLNIEI
+595 GLNFKI

>member
-1 MRTFLIL
+1 MRNYLKI
-8 IYLFLSS
+8 LFLLLIPISLKS
-15 VLVNA
+15 

-25 EVIINSGRISIPF
+25 EVIINSGRILIPF
-38 SEDNRSLIIIDSV
+38 SDENRNLIIIDSV

-103 VEDSQTGHHQMNLSL
+103 VEDSQTGHHQMNLSV
-118 PLNLIDKI
+118 PIDLIDKI

-148 ITKKNSENG
+148 ITKKNNENG
-157 NINLGYG
+157 NLNLNYG

-175 PINTKKT
+175 PINSKNS
-182 SHILSSTYRQSDG
+182 SHLISTTYRQSDG
-195 YRYNTDYNYFNLF
+195 YRYNTDYNYLNIF
-208 YSGIIEINDS
+208 YSGNVEINDT
-218 DLEILFSNSDR
+218 DLQILYTNSDR

-242 RDQYEE
+242 KDQYEE
-248 TNGSLLNFKLRKKR
+248 TNGSLLNFKLTKKK
-262 ENISTESS
+262 ENIYTESS

-284 DNPSVY
+284 DNPSIY

-296 HKLGFQNNISIFS
+296 NKLGFQNNISIFS
-309 DIGITGIGIDLS
+309 NIGITGIGIDLS

-349 KFSFTPGLAFSIYEK
+349 KFSFTPGIAFSIYEK
-364 PSNDLFKSKLF
+364 PGNDLFKSKLF
-375 PGIDIGYKLSNKI
+375 PGIDIGYKLSDKI

-415 NENLDPEKAFTSEVG
+415 NENLDPEKAFTSEIG
-430 FKLREKNYGISLSL
+430 FKLREKKYGLSLSL

-456 KANPD
+456 KANQN

-471 VITTGIEFDSKLI
+471 VITTGIEFDSKFI
-484 LNNNNSLNTIN
+484 LNINNSLNTIN
-495 LGYAYINDN
+495 LGYAFINDN
-504 YENDILSRYSL
+504 YEKDILSRYSL

-532 SISNYLSYRYG
+532 SISNYLSYRYS
-543 IREIQDDNNKSVVDY
+543 IREIHDDNNKSIIDY
-558 KIMMKRD
+558 KIMMQRD

-595 LGLNIEI
+595 VGLNIVI

>member
-1 MRTFLIL
+1 MRKYLKILFFLL
-8 IYLFLSS
+8 IPLTLKS
-15 VLVNA
+15 
-20 QKVLD
+20 QRVLD
-25 EVIINSGRISIPF
+25 EITINSGRILIPF
-38 SEDNRSLIIIDSV
+38 SEENRSLIIIDST
-51 FLNNSSAKNL
+51 FINNTSAKNL
-61 SEILQQV
+61 SEVLQQV

-80 IQSDLYIRG
+80 IQSDLFIRG

-103 VEDSQTGHHQMNLSL
+103 VEDSQTGHHQMNLSV
-118 PLNLIDKI
+118 PIDLIDKI

-148 ITKKNSENG
+148 ITKKNNENG
-157 NINLGYG
+157 NLNLNYG
-164 SFKTFQGSGSI
+164 SFNTFQGSGSI
-175 PINTKKT
+175 PINSKNS
-182 SHILSSTYRQSDG
+182 SHLISTTYRQSDG
-195 YRYNTDYNYFNLF
+195 YRYNTDYSYLNIF
-208 YSGIIEINDS
+208 YSGNIEINDS
-218 DLEILFSNSDR
+218 DLQILYTNSDR

-242 RDQYEE
+242 KDQYEE
-248 TNGSLLNFKLRKKR
+248 TNGSLLNFKLTKKK
-262 ENISTESS
+262 ENIYTESS

-284 DNPSVY
+284 DNPSIY

-309 DIGITGIGIDLS
+309 DAGITGIGIDLS

-349 KFSFTPGLAFSIYEK
+349 KFSITPGIAFSIYEK

-375 PGIDIGYKLSNKI
+375 PGIDIGYKLSDKI

-408 SDPNNQG
+408 SDPNNIG

-430 FKLREKNYGISLSL
+430 FRLREKNYGISLSI
-444 FRRKSDDLIDYV
+444 FRRKSDNLIDYV
-456 KANPD
+456 KANTN

-471 VITTGIEFDSKLI
+471 VLTTGIEFDGKLLVNI
-484 LNNNNSLNTIN
+484 KNKINSIN
-495 LGYAYINDN
+495 IGYAYINDD
-504 YENDILSRYSL
+504 YENNILSRYSL
-515 NSYRHRLILN
+515 NSYKHRLVLN

-532 SISNYLSYRYG
+532 NISNYLSFRHG
-543 IREIQDDNNKSVVDY
+543 VREFQEDYNNTVVDY
-558 KIMMKRD
+558 KVSILRD
-565 RWKLTLNLNNIFDSK
+565 RWKVTLNLNNIFNSK
-580 YYETNLVQMPGRNIT
+580 YYETNLIQMPGRNFEVGI
-595 LGLNIEI
+595 NFKI

>member
-1 MRTFLIL
+1 MKQFLGIL
-8 IYLFLSS
+8 LLIFLPVTLKS
-15 VLVNA
+15 

-25 EVIINSGRISIPF
+25 EVIINSGRILIPF
-38 SEDNRSLIIIDSV
+38 SDENRSLIIIDSV

-103 VEDSQTGHHQMNLSL
+103 VEDSQTGHHQMNLSV
-118 PLNLIDKI
+118 PIDLIDKI

-148 ITKKNSENG
+148 ITKKNNENG

-164 SFKTFQGSGSI
+164 SFKTFKGSGSI
-175 PINTKKT
+175 PINTKKS
-182 SHILSSTYRQSDG
+182 SHILSTTYRQSDG
-195 YRYNTDYNYFNLF
+195 YRYNTDYNYLNIF
-208 YSGIIEINDS
+208 YSGVIEINDS
-218 DLEILFSNSDR
+218 DLQVLFTNSDR

-242 RDQYEE
+242 KDQYEE
-248 TNGSLLNFKLRKKR
+248 TNGSLLNFKLKKRR
-262 ENISTESS
+262 ENIYIESS

-284 DNPSVY
+284 DNPSIY

-309 DIGITGIGIDLS
+309 DAGITGIGIDLS

-349 KFSFTPGLAFSIYEK
+349 KFSFTPGIALSIYEK

-375 PGIDIGYKLSNKI
+375 PGVDVGYKLSDKI

-402 FTDLYY
+402 YTDLYY

-430 FKLREKNYGISLSL
+430 LKLREKNYGISLSL

-495 LGYAYINDN
+495 LGYAYINNN

-543 IREIQDDNNKSVVDY
+543 IREIQDDNNKSVIDY
-558 KIMMKRD
+558 KISMQKD
-565 RWKLTLNLNNIFDSK
+565 RWKVTINLNNIFDSK
-580 YYETNLVQMPGRNIT
+580 YYETNLVQMPGRNLTI
-595 LGLNIEI
+595 GLNFKI

>member
-1 MRTFLIL
+1 MRQFLKIL
-8 IYLFLSS
+8 LFFILPITLKS
-15 VLVNA
+15 

-25 EVIINSGRISIPF
+25 EVTINSGRILIPF
-38 SEDNRSLIIIDSV
+38 SEENRNLIIIDST

-68 IGVDIRRRGNDD
+68 IGIDVRRRGNDD
-80 IQSDLYIRG
+80 IQSDLFIRG

-103 VEDSQTGHHQMNLSL
+103 VEDSQTGHHQMNLSV
-118 PLNLIDKI
+118 PTELIDKI

-148 ITKKNSENG
+148 ITKINSENG
-157 NINLGYG
+157 NFNLNYG
-164 SFKTFQGSGSI
+164 SYKTFQSSASI
-175 PINTKKT
+175 PINTKKS

-195 YRYNTDYNYFNLF
+195 YRYNTDYNYLNIF
-208 YSGIIEINDS
+208 YSGIIEMNNS
-218 DLEILFSNSDR
+218 DLQVLFTNSDR

-242 RDQYEE
+242 KDQYEE
-248 TNGSLLNFKLRKKR
+248 TNGSLLNFKLTKKR
-262 ENISTESS
+262 ENISMESS

-284 DNPSVY
+284 NNPSFY

-309 DIGITGIGIDLS
+309 DAGITGIGIDLS

-349 KFSFTPGLAFSIYEK
+349 RFSFTPGIAISIYEK

-375 PGIDIGYKLSNKI
+375 PGIDIGYKLSDKI

-408 SDPNNQG
+408 SDPNNEG

-430 FKLREKNYGISLSL
+430 FKLREKNYDISLSL
-444 FRRKSDDLIDYV
+444 FRRKSDDLIDYI
-456 KANPD
+456 KANPN

-471 VITTGIEFDSKLI
+471 VITTGVEFNSKLLLKI
-484 LNNNNSLNTIN
+484 NNISNTIN
-495 LGYAYINDN
+495 LGYAYINDD
-504 YENDILSRYSL
+504 YENDILSRYTL
-515 NSYRHRLILN
+515 NSYKHRLILN
-525 FDFKLTK
+525 FDFKLSK

-543 IREIQDDNNKSVVDY
+543 VRESQDESNKSVVDY
-558 KIMMKRD
+558 KIMIQRN
-565 RWKLTLNLNNIFDSK
+565 RWKIILNLNNVFNAK
-580 YYETNLVQMPGRNIT
+580 YYETNLVQMPGRN
-595 LGLNIEI
+595 LSVGLNIKI

>member
-1 MRTFLIL
+1 MRQYLKI
-8 IYLFLSS
+8 LFLLLIPISLKS
-15 VLVNA
+15 

-25 EVIINSGRISIPF
+25 EVVINSGRILIPF
-38 SEDNRSLIIIDSV
+38 SDENRNLIIIDSI

-103 VEDSQTGHHQMNLSL
+103 VEDSQTGHHQMNLSV
-118 PLNLIDKI
+118 PIDLIDKI

-157 NINLGYG
+157 YINLDYG
-164 SFKTFQGSGSI
+164 SFKTFQASGSI

-208 YSGIIEINDS
+208 YSGIIKINDS
-218 DLEILFSNSDR
+218 DLEILFSKSDR

-349 KFSFTPGLAFSIYEK
+349 KFSFTPGIAFSIYEK

-543 IREIQDDNNKSVVDY
+543 IREIPDENNRSVIDY
-558 KIMMKRD
+558 KIMMQRD
-565 RWKLTLNLNNIFDSK
+565 RWKVTLNLNNILDSK

-595 LGLNIEI
+595 VGLNIEI